1 MRRRSFAGPLL
12 LLLIGAFFL
21 WRNLSPE
28 APVFD
33 IVARYWPFLLIG
45 WGVLRLAEVAI
56 WRRRVGIGFTGGE
69 VVLIVLICII
79 GSALWEAHRHGIRW
93 GRSLDVFGEQY
104 DYPVT
109 ARASAAGMS
118 RITFDN
124 PRGNVKVTGVDG
136 TEVTVNGHKVIRAW
150 SRRDAD
156 RSSENTPVELVP
168 QGDRLLIRS
177 NQERVP
183 ENQRISH
190 DLEVT
195 VPKGVTVEARGRV
208 GDVEITDING
218 NVELAS
224 DRADVRLTRIA
235 GNARIEIGRSD
246 LIRAIEIKGR
256 VDIQGGNGSDLELE
270 NIGGQ
275 VSITG
280 GYRGTVE
287 LKHLAQPVQFDGA
300 RNTELRAEAIPG
312 RITMDL
318 GQVSGLDIRG
328 PLRLVTGSRDI
339 KLERFT
345 QSLDLRTERGD
356 IELQPGSLPLPIID
370 ARSGIGRIDLVLPEK
385 STFELEATAERGE
398 VVNDYGPQIQ
408 KDTEGRTAMLK
419 GKVGEGPSIRLVAG
433 RGSVSVRKEGSLPSQ
448 IPEPADTPRPPR
460 PPKAASE
467 VRM

>member
-1 MRRRSFAGPLL
+1 
-12 LLLIGAFFL
+12 
-21 WRNLSPE
+21 
-28 APVFD
+28 
-33 IVARYWPFLLIG
+33 
-45 WGVLRLAEVAI
+45 
-56 WRRRVGIGFTGGE
+56 
-69 VVLIVLICII
+69 
-79 GSALWEAHRHGIRW
+79 
-93 GRSLDVFGEQY
+93 
-104 DYPVT
+104 
-109 ARASAAGMS
+109 
-118 RITFDN
+118 
-124 PRGNVKVTGVDG
+124 
-136 TEVTVNGHKVIRAW
+136 
-150 SRRDAD
+150 
-156 RSSENTPVELVP
+156 
-168 QGDRLLIRS
+168 
-177 NQERVP
+177 
-183 ENQRISH
+183 
-190 DLEVT
+190 
-195 VPKGVTVEARGRV
+195 
-208 GDVEITDING
+208 
-218 NVELAS
+218 VELAS

-370 ARSGIGRIDLVLPEK
+370 ARSGIGRIDLILPEK

-460 PPKAASE
+460 PPKTASE